1 MHSRN
6 ARRRRSGA
14 VRIALLMSVAAS
26 LVAVLAKAWPL

>member
-6 ARRRRSGA
+6 ARRRRTGP
-14 VRIALLMSVAAS
+14 VRIAMLMSAAAS